1 MKNRR
6 LISAALA
13 AVLFSC
19 TTFGALT
26 GCSKRAASVSEESI
40 SEAYDPSLTVSH
52 NTEYEYDRSTGSET
66 GDSDSSQNMTVEST
80 GEGFTLIETKA
91 PSSDEGK
98 TVPDSESVGKT
109 EEPGK
114 TDKTDKP
121 TQNPGTL
128 PDNSRTEAPSQT
140 VSVPEETTVQEV
152 TGPSEDTPGAPDT
165 NFTIS
170 KITYE
175 NLNSNDFY
183 YELVNQR
190 GYHPVGNLDELRA
203 FCVNSVLSLESGVK
217 SVKYIISPA
226 GAFDDIV
233 GGLNTVSSVAEANP
247 TAVNIY
253 KKDAYLYDRLS
264 LDYQYYY
271 AHGIAL
277 FMMQNAGSVRLKDG
291 SYSLYAVYYYSYET
305 AQQVQKVKDA
315 ASSITSGFSGST
327 YDKLLAAYD
336 YLKDNVSY
344 AQNIND
350 PVAHTSYGAFVN
362 GSAVCEGYAKA
373 YKIMLDNMGISN
385 EIVVNESHAWNMA
398 LCDGEWY
405 FIDTTNGSVND
416 CYMYF
421 MLGSD
426 VLCSSYPLR
435 IYDWEQPGMFYVFS
449 MDNILYYGYTSGTNT
464 ATHSLA
470 AKSKQKIEVQ
480 Q

>member
-26 GCSKRAASVSEESI
+26 GCSKRSVSVSEESI
-40 SEAYDPSLTVSH
+40 SGAYDPSLTVSH
-52 NTEYEYDRSTGSET
+52 DTEYEYDRSTGSET

-80 GEGFTLIETKA
+80 GEGFTLI
-91 PSSDEGK
+91 
-98 TVPDSESVGKT
+98 
-109 EEPGK
+109 
-114 TDKTDKP
+114 
-121 TQNPGTL
+121 
-128 PDNSRTEAPSQT
+128 
-140 VSVPEETTVQEV
+140 
-152 TGPSEDTPGAPDT
+152 
-165 NFTIS
+165 FTIS

-190 GYHPVGNLDELRA
+190 GYHPVGNLDELRT

-217 SVKYIISPA
+217 SVRYIISPA

>member
-26 GCSKRAASVSEESI
+26 GCSKRSVSVSEESI
-40 SEAYDPSLTVSH
+40 SGAYDPSLTVSH
-52 NTEYEYDRSTGSET
+52 DTEYEYDRSTGSET
-66 GDSDSSQNMTVEST
+66 GDSDSSQN
-80 GEGFTLIETKA
+80 
-91 PSSDEGK
+91 
-98 TVPDSESVGKT
+98 
-109 EEPGK
+109 
-114 TDKTDKP
+114 
-121 TQNPGTL
+121 
-128 PDNSRTEAPSQT
+128 
-140 VSVPEETTVQEV
+140 
-152 TGPSEDTPGAPDT
+152 
-165 NFTIS
+165 IS

-190 GYHPVGNLDELRA
+190 GYHPVGNLDELRT

-217 SVKYIISPA
+217 SVRYIISPA

-449 MDNILYYGYTSGTNT
+449 MDNILYYGYTAGTNT

>member
-1 MKNRR
+1 MCFLSVSELKSGRFEDIYMKNRR
-6 LISAALA
+6 LISAAVA

-26 GCSKRAASVSEESI
+26 GCSKRSVSVSEESI
-40 SEAYDPSLTVSH
+40 SGAYDPSLTVSH
-52 NTEYEYDRSTGSET
+52 DTEYEYDRSTGSET

-80 GEGFTLIETKA
+80 GESFTLIETKA
-91 PSSDEGK
+91 
-98 TVPDSESVGKT
+98 
-109 EEPGK
+109 
-114 TDKTDKP
+114 
-121 TQNPGTL
+121 
-128 PDNSRTEAPSQT
+128 
-140 VSVPEETTVQEV
+140 
-152 TGPSEDTPGAPDT
+152 
-165 NFTIS
+165 IS

-190 GYHPVGNLDELRA
+190 GYHPVENLDELRA

-217 SVKYIISPA
+217 SVRYIISPA

-336 YLKDNVSY
+336 YLKDYVSY

-449 MDNILYYGYTSGTNT
+449 MDNILYYGYTAGTNT